1 MMEKNIKMFF
11 VFQNFNV
18 TNFDEEKKKISKN
31 LPKNRISIEREN
43 NDKNNNVLLS
53 WCVFLFLEE
62 KKVK

>member
-1 MMEKNIKMFF
+1 MKEKNIKMFF

-18 TNFDEEKKKISKN
+18 TNFDEEKKKFSKN

-53 WCVFLFLEE
+53 
-62 KKVK
+62 